1 VTSPIS
7 HFVDA
12 AGVRI
17 HAQLDGA
24 DCPGHPVV
32 MLHGFTGSTESMAGV
47 AATLAAERP
56 VARIDLVGHG
66 RSDAPA
72 NTGAYRMEACI
83 DQLVAVL
90 DALGLREPHLL
101 GSSMGA
107 RAALSFCVAHPQRA
121 ASALL
126 IAASP
131 GLESAGE
138 REARVRTDEARSQ
151 RILRNGLGAFVDEW
165 MALPLF
171 ASQKRL
177 GAGALKAARAQ
188 RLRCR
193 PEGLA
198 GSLRGMGTGAMPPLH
213 ARLREFRRPVCLAV
227 GAEDEKFAALAAQ
240 MARRLPDARLAIVPA
255 AGHAAHLENPGFFA
269 RLARDFFAGVD
280 APRARN
286 DSRRSTGVCAPSKP
300 PLEPTHGKE
309 TSP

>member
-1 VTSPIS
+1 MSPIS

-24 DCPGHPVV
+24 GRPERPVV
-32 MLHGFTGSTESMAGV
+32 VLHGFTGSTESMAGV
-47 AATLAAERP
+47 AAALAEERP

-66 RSDAPA
+66 RSDAPEKSS
-72 NTGAYRMEACI
+72 AYRMQACI
-83 DQLVAVL
+83 DQLVAVF

-101 GSSMGA
+101 GYSMGA
-107 RAALSFCVAHPQRA
+107 RAALSFCVAQPQRV

-126 IAASP
+126 VAASP
-131 GLESAGE
+131 GFESAGE
-138 REARVRTDEARSQ
+138 REARVRADEALAQ
-151 RILRNGLGAFVDEW
+151 RILRHGLEVFADEW

-177 GAGALKAARAQ
+177 AAGALKAARAQ
-188 RLRCR
+188 RLQCR

-213 ARLREFRRPVCLAV
+213 ARLSEIRQPVCLAV
-227 GAEDEKFAALAAQ
+227 GAEDAKFAALAAQ
-240 MARRLPDARLAIVPA
+240 MARRLPDARLASVPE
-255 AGHAAHLENPGFFA
+255 AGHAAHLENRGFFT
-269 RLARDFFAGVD
+269 RLARDFFAGID
-280 APRARN
+280 ALRARD
-286 DSRRSTGVCAPSKP
+286 DSRRSSAVCVPSKP
-300 PLEPTHGKE
+300 PLEPTQGKE